1 MKKIK
6 LFLLTAVLAGCA
18 AGAAAAEL
26 QIAPGYRAV
35 VVPVPKAELLFIKPG
50 DRVDMLVTVPRPG
63 GEVTATL
70 LQNIVV
76 LETVDTGGIHA
87 LALLV
92 NINEAQYAMLAL
104 SGGYQIH
111 FGIRGKGD
119 TELHPMEVAS
129 FRHLLGSGDEKPAEK
144 DKSPEPAKAP

>member
-6 LFLLTAVLAGCA
+6 LLLLTAVLAGCA

-50 DRVDMLVTVPRPG
+50 DRVDMLVTVPRPC

-76 LETVDTGGIHA
+76 LETVNSGGIQA

-104 SGGYQIH
+104 AGGYQIH

-129 FRHLLGSGDEKPAEK
+129 FLHLFGSGAGKDAEK
-144 DKSPEPAKAP
+144 ETAPEPAKAP